1 MKVAEQRSI
10 LGIGLLAAYADGE
23 RSEREHEQLDRAIA
37 GLEFPSASD
46 KDEILAKVKFESAG
60 IGTFLPGLES
70 EESRSLAYQ
79 VAVCVCNADGA
90 TSEAENCFL
99 QELGSHLGLDAQA
112 SKSFLAQAEVIG
124 GAVVDAKP
132 GQPASNMSA
141 AELDKLI
148 LDAAILNGALE
159 LLPET
164 LATLVIVPLQ
174 MKLVRRIGSS
184 YGFNAQDTVIKDFM
198 ATAGVGLAA
207 QVLEQAGRKLLGGL
221 LGSIGGSILG
231 GVGRQAASSGMA
243 FASTY
248 AVGQLAR
255 RYYAANREL
264 STDLLRSTFAQ
275 MRDDAR
281 GLSSTHLSSMRAMAE
296 RLRTTDLTSLVRSQ

>member
-1 MKVAEQRSI
+1 MNSAEQRSI

-23 RSEREHEQLDRAIA
+23 RSGREHEQLDRSLA
-37 GLEFPSASD
+37 GLEFQSEHD
-46 KDEILAKVKFESAG
+46 KDEILSMVKFESAG
-60 IGTFLPGLES
+60 INTFLPGLES
-70 EESRSLAYQ
+70 EESRKLAYQ
-79 VAVCVCNADGA
+79 VAVCVCNADGT
-90 TSEAENCFL
+90 TSEVENRFL
-99 QELGSHLGLDAQA
+99 QELGSRLGLDVQT
-112 SKSFLAQAEVIG
+112 SKSLLAQAEVIG
-124 GAVVDAKP
+124 GAGIDAKP
-132 GQPASNMSA
+132 GQPASNLSA

-174 MKLVRRIGSS
+174 MKLVHRIGSS
-184 YGFNAQDTVIKDFM
+184 YGFNVQDMQIKDFL

-221 LGSIGGSILG
+221 LGTIGGSILG

-281 GLSSTHLSSMRAMAE
+281 SLGSTHLSSMHAMAE
-296 RLRTTDLTSLVRSQ
+296 RLRTTDLTSLVRSA